1 MLEIE
6 NGNGISNANSY
17 ISLAEARIKATDYGI
32 KLPADDTEAE
42 TALRQG
48 YLNLN
53 VEENLLQGNRRYQQ
67 QTGAFPRVGMIVY
80 NFPVDSNVIPEDIKL
95 AQVYAAEAI
104 SGGYDMNSVDGG
116 QELASFSVDG
126 VYSESYQAGSNAKT
140 NSTIK
145 GVYNTLRPYT
155 KSSLGLGQSNY
166 RTPVTFNRGYGAL

>member
-1 MLEIE
+1 MLVIE
-6 NGNGISNANSY
+6 NGNGVSNANSY

-32 KLPADDTEAE
+32 KLPEDDTEAE

-53 VEENLLQGNRRYQQ
+53 VNENLLQGNRSYHQ
-67 QTGAFPRVGMIVY
+67 QTGSFPRVGMVVHS
-80 NFPVDSNVIPEDIKL
+80 FPVDNNVIPEDIKL

-126 VYSESYQAGSNAKT
+126 VYSESYQSDSKSKT

-145 GVYNTLRPYT
+145 GVYNTLLPYT
-155 KSSLGLGQSNY
+155 KSAIGFGQSNY
-166 RTPVTFNRGYGAL
+166 RTPVTRYRGYGAL

>member
-1 MLEIE
+1 MLVIE
-6 NGNGISNANSY
+6 DGNGISNANSY
-17 ISLAEARIKATDYGI
+17 ISLAEARLKAADYGI

-53 VEENLLQGNRRYQQ
+53 VDEGLLQGNRSYNQ
-67 QTGAFPRVGMIVY
+67 QTGAFPRVGMVVH
-80 NFPVDSNVIPEDIKL
+80 NFPIDNNVIPEDIKL

-116 QELASFSVDG
+116 QELASFSVEG

-155 KSSLGLGQSNY
+155 KAALGLGQSNY